1 MGRLTENFLWK
12 NFKNG
17 DDSALARIYTDYAD
31 QLYAYGLKIIN
42 DEALVKDCIQEVF
55 IQLIEKRETLVIT
68 SGTHLYLFKSLRNKL
83 FEELRSKKRKNEIIE
98 LWPESDIQPEN
109 TAEDS
114 VIISEEKRSMEEKIK
129 QAINKLTDHQR
140 ELIHL
145 KYSEGFQNSEIAE
158 MLNIDVASVRT
169 LLYRSLKKVRKLLA
183 L

>member
-1 MGRLTENFLWK
+1 MGRLTEKNLWM

-17 DDSALARIYTDYAD
+17 DDSALTLIYTEYAD

-68 SGTHLYLFKSLRNKL
+68 SKTQIYLFKSLRNKL
-83 FEELRSKKRKNEIIE
+83 FEELRSEKRKKDILN
-98 LWPESDIQPEN
+98 LWPESDIQQEN

-114 VIISEEKRSMEEKIK
+114 AIISEEKKSMEEKIK
-129 QAINKLTDHQR
+129 QAMSKLTDHQR

-158 MLNIDVASVRT
+158 LLNIDVASVRT